1 VARRESIERRSAE
14 APAKALSY
22 PFDHRFDPSVRAIAQ
37 TIASRPPEALL
48 HQALLVALLLATL
61 LTTLRPATATA
72 GTVVKCDAGAGR
84 VIYQDTPC
92 PPGKALRDLE
102 LDPATVSVIPDRP
115 IPGTT
120 TRATAPVS
128 TKARGGGSGKAT
140 AKRGGD
146 PAERKY
152 LHPGMLEGEVLARA
166 GPPDMKTGGGSRKHA
181 RWTYMPVPAD
191 AQTLTSVLFDGGRVI
206 EVERKVVK

>member
-1 VARRESIERRSAE
+1 MRTIAR
-14 APAKALSY
+14 
-22 PFDHRFDPSVRAIAQ
+22 
-37 TIASRPPEALL
+37 TIASPPPAALSPAAL
-48 HQALLVALLLATL
+48 SPDALSLQAPLLAALLLATL
-61 LTTLRPATATA
+61 LTTLPATATA
-72 GTVVKCDAGAGR
+72 ATVVKCDAGAGR

-92 PPGKALRDLE
+92 TPGKALRDLE

-120 TRATAPVS
+120 TRATAPAS
-128 TKARGGGSGKAT
+128 TKTRGGGSGKSAP
-140 AKRGGD
+140 KRGGD
-146 PAERKY
+146 PTERKY